1 MAVIA
6 AFSARSAQGG
16 RLSAYVSDDLA
27 GFAGI
32 VGWPGND
39 IAQTQIGVAEMVSAL
54 PVTAN
59 GRAISVFAAR
69 GFADDFYN
77 RIHVRPLRI
86 DAGIIAAPRIYS
98 GVVWNAYFASKSLTS
113 IALQTGITLAGIT
126 APSVFAALQESAFT
140 VTVDSETGPATI
152 NWPILFTFTG
162 EPTLQVL
169 ITGMRGVPW
178 PFLPRSELIEACVW
192 LTDISQSYDTE
203 ERASLREIPLREF
216 ALTHIAGEDLQ
227 TQARTLARRVRT
239 ILVPEWP
246 RQIIGDAY
254 EGASV
259 PLPDGPVLV
268 WRSET
273 DYDQTEVSG
282 GVMGTIARNS
292 YGVRILPLLVCR
304 ITDGWGN
311 NRPAGKWAEM
321 SLGVQ
326 TADGADDSDASLYPT
341 YDGLSL
347 VTDRVVIGSGSAT
360 EGVTWSTESI
370 DNGIALPVDVRESSF
385 AEERYTVRWYKKR
398 ADYPAL
404 RAWIY
409 SRRGRWLAFWL
420 PSWVN
425 DVQNP
430 ERVGGYILADT
441 YRTEETRLA
450 VLIGGTIYPR
460 EVLSATLVSGRWQ
473 IQLDASIPAGTIEK
487 IMYLRR
493 VRFNADRIEFRHAA
507 AEGVSV
513 AVQCVQVPE

>member
-1 MAVIA
+1 MPVISVFWTRSPLGSIA
-6 AFSARSAQGG
+6 LPAISADLGK
-16 RLSAYVSDDLA
+16 YVGL
-27 GFAGI
+27 
-32 VGWPGND
+32 GWPPTNQF
-39 IAQTQIGVAEMVSAL
+39 AVSRAAALSVASAL
-54 PVTAN
+54 PVTVTPQVIGAFK
-59 GRAISVFAAR
+59 SHSYS
-69 GFADDFYN
+69 DDYYN
-77 RIHVRPLRI
+77 RIHIKPLRI
-86 DAGIIAAPRIYS
+86 DAGIVASPRIYT
-98 GVVWNAYFASKSLTS
+98 GEVWNAYFTSKSLTS
-113 IALQTGITLAGIT
+113 IALQTGIELTGIA
-126 APSVFAALQESAFT
+126 APSIFSALGARTFA
-140 VTVDSETGPATI
+140 VTLDSEAGPATI
-152 NWPILFTFTG
+152 NWPLLFTFTG
-162 EPTLQVL
+162 AQTLPVL
-169 ITGMRGVPW
+169 ITGVRCAPW

-192 LTDISQSYDTE
+192 LTDVSQSYDTE

-227 TQARTLARRVRT
+227 AQARTLARSTRG

-273 DYDQTEVSG
+273 DYDQAIVTD
-282 GVMGTIARNS
+282 GVMGQIARNS
-292 YGVRILPLLVCR
+292 YGVRILPLLACR
-304 ITDGWGN
+304 ITDGWTN
-311 NRPAGKWAEM
+311 LRPAGKWAGM

-326 TADGADDSDASLYPT
+326 TADGEDESDASLYPL

-385 AEERYTVRWYKKR
+385 AEERYTARWYKKR
-398 ADYPAL
+398 ADYPTL

-420 PSWVN
+420 PSWAN
-425 DVQNP
+425 DVRNP

-441 YRTEETRLA
+441 YRPDETRLA
-450 VLIGGTIYPR
+450 ILIGGTIYPR
-460 EVLSATLVSGRWQ
+460 KVLSATLVAGRWQ
-473 IQLDASIPAGTIEK
+473 IQIDSAIPAGVIEK

-493 VRFNADRIEFRHAA
+493 VRFNADRVEFRHAA
-507 AEGVSV
+507 GEGVSV

>member
-1 MAVIA
+1 MVA
-6 AFSARSAQGG
+6 ARSGA
-16 RLSAYVSDDLA
+16 
-27 GFAGI
+27 F
-32 VGWPGND
+32 
-39 IAQTQIGVAEMVSAL
+39 
-54 PVTAN
+54 PVTTYAPARS
-59 GRAISVFAAR
+59 GFKAR
-69 GFADDFYN
+69 GYADDYYN
-77 RIHVRPLRI
+77 RIHVAPTSI
-86 DAGIIAAPRIYS
+86 DAGIVASPRIYS
-98 GVVWNAYFASKSLTS
+98 GHVWNAYFGSKTLTA
-113 IALQTGITLAGIT
+113 IALDTGIEIAGIA
-126 APSVFAALQESAFT
+126 APSAFNALVERNFT
-140 VTVDSETGPATI
+140 LTLDSESGPTAI
-152 NWPILFTFTG
+152 DWPLQFTFAG
-162 EPTLQVL
+162 ADSLPVL
-169 ITGMRGVPW
+169 ITGVRGVPW
-178 PFLPRSELIEACVW
+178 PFKPRAELIEACEW
-192 LTDISQSYDTE
+192 LTDVSQSYDTE

-216 ALTHIAGEDLQ
+216 TLTHIAGEELQ
-227 TQARTLARRVRT
+227 TQARTLARSVRT

-273 DYDQTEVSG
+273 DYDQTEVYG

-311 NRPAGKWAEM
+311 QRPAGKWAEM

-326 TADGADDSDASLYPT
+326 TADGADDSDDSLYPL

-360 EGVTWSTESI
+360 EGVTWSVESI

-385 AEERYTVRWYKKR
+385 AEERYTVRWYKSR

-420 PSWVN
+420 PSWVD

-441 YRTEETRLA
+441 YRTDETRLA
-450 VLIGGTIYPR
+450 IVIGGTIYPR

-473 IQLDASIPAGTIEK
+473 IQLDSAIPAGTIEK

>member
-1 MAVIA
+1 MQG
-6 AFSARSAQGG
+6 FS
-16 RLSAYVSDDLA
+16 
-27 GFAGI
+27 GI
-32 VGWPGND
+32 VGWP
-39 IAQTQIGVAEMVSAL
+39 AGVSETTRTAVAARYAVL
-54 PVTAN
+54 PVAGN
-59 GRAISVFAAR
+59 GQAR
-69 GFADDFYN
+69 SGFHARSFFDDYYN
-77 RIHVRPLRI
+77 RIHVAPTSI
-86 DAGIIAAPRIYS
+86 DAGIVASPRIYS
-98 GVVWNAYFASKSLTS
+98 GEVWNAYFTTKSLTS
-113 IALQTGITLAGIT
+113 IDLQTGIALAGIT
-126 APSVFAALQESAFT
+126 TPSVFAALGVRTFT
-140 VTVDSETGPATI
+140 ITVDSETGPTAI
-152 NWPILFTFTG
+152 NWPLQFTFTDS
-162 EPTLQVL
+162 PSLPIL
-169 ITGMRGVPW
+169 ITGVRGVPW

-192 LTDISQSYDTE
+192 LTDVSQSYDTE

-216 ALTHIAGEDLQ
+216 ALTHIATDLMQ

-246 RQIIGDAY
+246 RQVIGDAY
-254 EGASV
+254 DGASV

-273 DYDQTEVSG
+273 DYDQAVVTA
-282 GVMGTIARNS
+282 GVMGQIARNS
-292 YGVRILPLLVCR
+292 YGVRIMPLLVCR

-311 NRPAGKWAEM
+311 QRPAGKWAEM

-347 VTDRVVIGSGSAT
+347 VTDRVVIGSGSAS
-360 EGVTWSTESI
+360 EGVTWGTESI
-370 DNGIALPVDVRESSF
+370 DNGIALPVDVRDASF
-385 AEERYTVRWYKKR
+385 AEERYTVRWYKSR

-441 YRTEETRLA
+441 YRTEETRLGI
-450 VLIGGTIYPR
+450 LIGGTIYPR
-460 EVLSATLVSGRWQ
+460 KVMSATLVSGRWQ
-473 IQLDASIPAGTIEK
+473 IQLDSAIPAGTIET